1 MRIYSVMLKDII
13 LYITLTIISPT
24 EDFDKIIEVNLPF
37 DTWEACEYAATD
49 VIITT
54 DVLFDLTGEQIKIVA
69 KCVDFAELMKE
80 AELVVK

>member
-1 MRIYSVMLKDII
+1 MLKDII

-37 DTWEACEYAATD
+37 DTREACEYAATD
-49 VIITT
+49 VIMTT
-54 DVLFDLTGEQIKIVA
+54 DVLFDITGEQVKIVT